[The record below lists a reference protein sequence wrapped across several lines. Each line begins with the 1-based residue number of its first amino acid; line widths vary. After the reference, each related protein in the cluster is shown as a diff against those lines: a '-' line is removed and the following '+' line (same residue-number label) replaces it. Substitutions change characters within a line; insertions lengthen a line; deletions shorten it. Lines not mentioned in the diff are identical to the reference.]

1 MTDAEELLKNAA
13 TKAASIL
20 HMPLGDID
28 PTQLLRMYSCLY
40 VLFGGDDELMIHWVS
55 THNKHLGYCPAAHL
69 TDARLDTTINYL
81 QSMVSH

>member
-13 TKAASIL
+13 TKAANIL
-20 HMPLGDID
+20 HMPLGEID

-40 VLFGGDDELMIHWVS
+40 VLFGGDDELMIHWIS

-69 TDARLDTTINYL
+69 TDARLDTTVNYL